1 MAAATALLFS
11 ITTLG
16 ISYQDFSRRAIHV
29 LLLVLLLALG
39 IWDAFHTGRPFMS
52 MLLILSFVV
61 AILTMMIL
69 YLRLKAGY
77 WINPL
82 KAHLGLGDVLFFI
95 AVIPLFS
102 PHGYLWFFISGLLG
116 SVVVYSLFRHLIG
129 KQSVP
134 LAGMLSAYLLGLK
147 ILESQ
152 WGYSMFNLNLPV

>member
-1 MAAATALLFS
+1 MTLAVTILFA

-16 ISYQDFSRRAIHV
+16 IAYQDFKYRAIHV
-29 LLLVLLLALG
+29 LLLILLLAVG
-39 IWDAFHTGRPFMS
+39 IADAVLAERPLQD
-52 MLLILSFVV
+52 LLFSFGFVV
-61 AILTMMIL
+61 TVLSLMMI
-69 YLRLKAGY
+69 YLRLKTGY
-77 WINPL
+77 WLNPL
-82 KAHLGLGDVLFFI
+82 KEHLGLGDVLFFI

-152 WGYSMFNLNLPV
+152 WGYSMFNLNFPV